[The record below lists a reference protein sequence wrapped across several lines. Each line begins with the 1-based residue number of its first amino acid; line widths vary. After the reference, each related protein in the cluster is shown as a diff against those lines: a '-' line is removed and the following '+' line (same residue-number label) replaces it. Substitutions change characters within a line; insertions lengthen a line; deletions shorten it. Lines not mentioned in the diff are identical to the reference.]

1 MIAGAVFR
9 NGQGKNQVDRL
20 AVFGIKGQ
28 GFDQLQE
35 KGLNFL
41 GTTYS
46 PVGTAMPLPS
56 AVLPRCSLAQML
68 SKISREFNSGL
79 FLANVY

>member
-9 NGQGKNQVDRL
+9 NGQSKNQVNRL

-46 PVGTAMPLPS
+46 PVRDGNAITQRCA
-56 AVLPRCSLAQML
+56 AKVL
-68 SKISREFNSGL
+68 SG
-79 FLANVY
+79 ANAFKDFP